1 MIRLVQHGPVTQVE
15 CSSVRSRA
23 IGFGVNAFLY
33 RGLLIDTAFPGL
45 RREFDAFL
53 ASQAIAGAVLT
64 HHHEDHSG
72 NLDLLIARG
81 IPVDAAAETLLEVR
95 KPGGL
100 PFYRLWTWGR
110 RRVPTGDPISF
121 QAPGLEL
128 IPTPGHSEDHQAV
141 WDAAEGVVFA
151 GDLFLGVKTRMV
163 NAWETPRKTVPSLR
177 RVIAL
182 APRILFDSH
191 RGVIDKPV
199 EALRAKADWLEETIG
214 AIDRLI
220 AAGLPDRAI
229 RDRVLGKEGP
239 PAVLS
244 RGELSKLALV
254 RALRRTA

>member
-1 MIRLVQHGPVTQVE
+1 MIRLVRHGPVTQVE
-15 CSSVRSRA
+15 CTSARSRA

-33 RGLLIDTAFPGL
+33 RGVLIDTAFPGL
-45 RREFDAFL
+45 RREFAAFL
-53 ASQAIAGAVLT
+53 AGQAIAGAVLT

-81 IPVDAAAETLLEVR
+81 IPVHAAAETLVEVR

-110 RRVPTGDPISF
+110 RRVPRADPIPFPAS
-121 QAPGLEL
+121 GLEL
-128 IPTPGHSEDHQAV
+128 IPTPGHSDDHQAV
-141 WDAAEGVVFA
+141 WDPEAGVVFA

-163 NAWETPRKTVPSLR
+163 NAWETPRKTVTSLR

-182 APRILFDSH
+182 DPRVVFDGH
-191 RGVIDKPV
+191 RGLIERPM
-199 EALRAKADWLEETIG
+199 EALAAKAEWLEQTIG

-220 AAGLPDRAI
+220 AAGLPDSEI
-229 RDRVLGKEGP
+229 RDRVLGREGP

-254 RALRRTA
+254 RAVRRTA